1 MKRPYAHIV
10 SLGFG
15 LLLFFICLPAVSAE
29 TSFSVS
35 KNYIFP
41 KTASTTGDLYAFGG
55 NVTVAGNV
63 FGDLVAGGLNAFLG
77 GDGISKNAFIIAD
90 SVHALSDVGETM
102 RVFARQ
108 VVVANTVGKDLALAA
123 WNAVLL
129 PRSEVEGDLLG
140 AALSIEVSGK
150 VNGETHIVGGHV
162 FLNGEMVGPVNI
174 LANSLAIGP
183 EAVLRG
189 PLTYS
194 ASQVATIDG
203 GAKIESQNFTLID
216 TRTRAEQFLPT
227 IWGTLIIIKFVIL
240 LLSALVAHG
249 ILRNISQKFVVVGI
263 TQAPKNLIRGFV
275 LSVAVPVAIF
285 VGTLTFV
292 AIPFSLFAAVV
303 FGIGAALAL
312 VYTPIIIGSLAWKGL
327 FRSEP
332 IIVNWKTIFVGVCL
346 ATLLDYIPYLGTL
359 VWFGFVFVSFGSI
372 SKVLLDKFIEVR

>member
-1 MKRPYAHIV
+1 MKKPQALII

-15 LLLFFICLPAVSAE
+15 LLTFSLCLPSAFAE

-35 KNYIFP
+35 KNYTLAR
-41 KTASTTGDLYAFGG
+41 TASTTGDLYAFGG

-77 GDGISKNAFIIAD
+77 GNIISKNAFIIAD

-102 RVFARQ
+102 RIFARQ
-108 VVVANTVGKDLALAA
+108 VVISNTVGKDSALAA

-129 PRSEVEGDLLG
+129 PRSEVQGDLLA

-162 FLNGEMVGPVNI
+162 FLNGEMVGPVNV
-174 LANSLAIGP
+174 LANSLTVGP
-183 EAVLRG
+183 QAVLRG

-194 ASQVATIDG
+194 ASQIATIDG

-227 IWGTLIIIKFVIL
+227 IWGTLIIIKFVIF

-249 ILRNISQKFVVVGI
+249 ILRNISQRFVVVGI
-263 TQAPKNLIRGFV
+263 TEAPRNLIRGFV
-275 LSVAVPVAIF
+275 LAVAVPIAIF

-303 FGIGAALAL
+303 YGIGAALAL
-312 VYTPIIIGSLAWKGL
+312 VYTPIIIGSLAWKGVY
-327 FRSEP
+327 RSLP
-332 IIVNWKTIFVGVCL
+332 ITVNWKTILVGVCL

-359 VWFGFVFVSFGSI
+359 VWYGFVFISFGAI